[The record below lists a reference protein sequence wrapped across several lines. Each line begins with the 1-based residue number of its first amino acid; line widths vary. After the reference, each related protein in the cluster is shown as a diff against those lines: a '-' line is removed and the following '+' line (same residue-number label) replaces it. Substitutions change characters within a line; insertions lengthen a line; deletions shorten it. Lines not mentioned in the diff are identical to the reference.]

1 MITIRQIERAWTART
16 YEKLFREL
24 VAARPEAA
32 FRFELEQGRA
42 IPAAAMAVIRL
53 DELSQSHVPLAGTL
67 VRALLAGQEKD
78 GGWGDV
84 MTTALCLR
92 ALLCS
97 TGDGVAIER
106 GLQYLANLQKAE
118 GVWPAVPLRRMPAD
132 GYASAFVL
140 YELGDNARFR
150 GAVRFDDAVEWFE
163 AHEPA
168 LDPETRRLWSRARH
182 RCRIPRSV
190 GGVTATTPAPVARE
204 LALSAWS

>member
-24 VAARPEAA
+24 VTARPEAA
-32 FRFELEQGRA
+32 FRFEVEQGRA
-42 IPAAAMAVIRL
+42 IPTAAMALIRL
-53 DELSQSHVPLAGTL
+53 DELSQSHVPLYGTL
-67 VRALLAGQEKD
+67 LRALLAAQDKD

-92 ALLCS
+92 ALHCGH
-97 TGDGVAIER
+97 GDGVAIER
-106 GLQYLANLQKAE
+106 GLQYLANLQKPE

-150 GAVRFDDAVEWFE
+150 ESVRFVDAVEWFE
-163 AHEPA
+163 LNQPS
-168 LDPETRRLWSRARH
+168 LDPEAARLWSRARH
-182 RCRIPRSV
+182 RCR
-190 GGVTATTPAPVARE
+190 THAANRE
-204 LALSAWS
+204 LALGAWS